1 MTTKWLLS
9 LALAV
14 GLLAVPAVVAGWW
27 QWDEEPRATHYRLYW
42 TSNLTA
48 WSACDLGEEDYN
60 EAGDYAPNPLPG
72 QVIYI
77 MVTAVNRDGEEG
89 PGEHGPIYACTT
101 HDTGSS
107 DSTPDNNPHY
117 QRSGE

>member
-9 LALAV
+9 LALVFATP
-14 GLLAVPAVVAGWW
+14 LLAGWW

-42 TSNLTA
+42 TSDLTA
-48 WSACDLGEEDYN
+48 WSACDLGEEEYN
-60 EAGDYAPNPLPG
+60 EAGDYAPHPLSG

-89 PGEHGPIYACTT
+89 PGEHGPIYACTG
-101 HDTGSS
+101 HGDR
-107 DSTPDNNPHY
+107 DPDLTPDNDQHFG
-117 QRSGE
+117 RTEE